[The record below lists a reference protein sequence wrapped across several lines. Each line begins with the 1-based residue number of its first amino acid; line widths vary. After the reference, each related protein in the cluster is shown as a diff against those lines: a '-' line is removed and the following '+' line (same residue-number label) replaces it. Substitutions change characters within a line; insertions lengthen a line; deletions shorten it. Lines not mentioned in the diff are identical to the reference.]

1 MTRLKF
7 SAMTVSYIQYSLV
20 YLIKSFGR
28 LKIDNIELW
37 AALPHYDIYLD
48 KNTDLYN
55 KQLEKIKNKLKENNM
70 KIVMFTPE
78 TLAYPYSYS
87 HPNEII
93 RNRTVEYMKKAC
105 NDALDLGCNQVF
117 INSGCGLRDIPVE
130 DSWKNCVD
138 SFKKICKYAENLGI
152 NIVLEQLQPYESN
165 LVINLQ
171 DCIRMKKDVG
181 YDNLKICL
189 DLVAMEVANEKI
201 EDYFNTFGDDIAHIH
216 LADSN
221 HEILGDGNFP
231 IDKYL
236 EYLESINF
244 DKYISLE
251 INDSIYW
258 NDPEKSLRES
268 IRWLK
273 DNNYMK

>member
-1 MTRLKF
+1 MTKLKF
-7 SAMTVSYIQYSLV
+7 SAMTVSYIQYSLD
-20 YLIKSFGR
+20 YLIKSFDR

-55 KQLEKIKNKLKENNM
+55 NQLEKIKNKLKENNM

-87 HPNEII
+87 HPNEEI

-130 DSWKNCVD
+130 DSWENCVD
-138 SFKKICKYAENLGI
+138 SFKKICKYAKNLGI

>member
-1 MTRLKF
+1 M
-7 SAMTVSYIQYSLV
+7 
-20 YLIKSFGR
+20 
-28 LKIDNIELW
+28 
-37 AALPHYDIYLD
+37 
-48 KNTDLYN
+48 
-55 KQLEKIKNKLKENNM
+55 
-70 KIVMFTPE
+70 
-78 TLAYPYSYS
+78 
-87 HPNEII
+87 
-93 RNRTVEYMKKAC
+93 
-105 NDALDLGCNQVF
+105 
-117 INSGCGLRDIPVE
+117 
-130 DSWKNCVD
+130 
-138 SFKKICKYAENLGI
+138 
-152 NIVLEQLQPYESN
+152 
-165 LVINLQ
+165 
-171 DCIRMKKDVG
+171 
-181 YDNLKICL
+181 KICL

-268 IRWLK
+268 ISWLK